1 LTAGIGAAVAMAT
14 YAVVHLDQ
22 PRNPG
27 SDRSPTGVAS
37 AVSTSPPLP
46 SPSRSP
52 WPSAAG
58 ACGSTAFR
66 PLMSPLP
73 LAERI
78 GVHVLVGG
86 YGVRLVDANGGLS
99 RPVGGIPTDARRT
112 VSEMVSAG
120 GVSYVLSVPCNSDA
134 GRVYRLDNGAR
145 PLAGPPVPDLLAG
158 ADRVWAVEYPRA
170 TAGLTAPV
178 LLRPLN
184 GGRVLTLPSDAY
196 PVADTGAGVV
206 VAAEPLGPGRQPRIM
221 LLSPATGRPVRTLG
235 LGVPLAVDRSHL
247 LSVLRPCD
255 LNQAN
260 PSCTIARTDLR
271 TGQALGRYHLPKG
284 RVPVSAGSVSPD
296 GRLVAFELA
305 RIDSDPRFDV
315 GHPLPPSDVVVLH
328 LDTGRLDI
336 IQGLELAPKTGAGLI
351 FTKDSRWLFIA
362 VNDGD
367 HMHLLAWRPG
377 LAAPRSVARLPG
389 PIIWTPSL
397 LIV

>member
-1 LTAGIGAAVAMAT
+1 V
-14 YAVVHLDQ
+14 
-22 PRNPG
+22 
-27 SDRSPTGVAS
+27 
-37 AVSTSPPLP
+37 
-46 SPSRSP
+46 
-52 WPSAAG
+52 
-58 ACGSTAFR
+58 
-66 PLMSPLP
+66 
-73 LAERI
+73 
-78 GVHVLVGG
+78 
-86 YGVRLVDANGGLS
+86 
-99 RPVGGIPTDARRT
+99 
-112 VSEMVSAG
+112 VSAR

-134 GRVYRLDNGAR
+134 GRVYRLDNNRAR

-170 TAGLTAPV
+170 AAGLTAPV
-178 LLRPLN
+178 VLRPLN
-184 GGRVLTLPSDAY
+184 GGRALTLPSDAY

-206 VAAEPLGPGRQPRIM
+206 IAAEPLGAGRQPRV
-221 LLSPATGRPVRTLG
+221 LLLDPATGRPIRTLG
-235 LGVPLAVDRSHL
+235 LGMPLAVDRRHL

-255 LNQAN
+255 LSQAI
-260 PSCTIARTDLR
+260 PSCTIARTDLH

-315 GHPLPPSDVVVLH
+315 GHPLPPSDIVGLH

-336 IQGLELAPKTGAGLI
+336 VPGLELAPKTGAGLI
-351 FTKDSRWLFIA
+351 FTNDSRWLFIA

-367 HMHLLAWRPG
+367 HTQLLAWRPG
-377 LAAPRSVARLPG
+377 LAAPQSVARLPG